1 MASVSVSALDIH
13 PFPLRPGR
21 KDKADGS
28 LIERIAAELRQI
40 VDCRRSGR
48 GATVIRYHGEE
59 YQFLNRREAGYL
71 ARLLRTRTSVI
82 LAACI
87 WLASQHA
94 GAVSMDGEDIADE

>member
-1 MASVSVSALDIH
+1 MASASVSALDIH
-13 PFPLRPGR
+13 PFKLRPGR
-21 KDKADGS
+21 SDKADGS

-71 ARLLRTRTSVI
+71 ARLLRTRTSVVM
-82 LAACI
+82 AACV
-87 WLASQHA
+87 WLACQHTC
-94 GAVSMDGEDIADE
+94 AVKMIGEEEPEN